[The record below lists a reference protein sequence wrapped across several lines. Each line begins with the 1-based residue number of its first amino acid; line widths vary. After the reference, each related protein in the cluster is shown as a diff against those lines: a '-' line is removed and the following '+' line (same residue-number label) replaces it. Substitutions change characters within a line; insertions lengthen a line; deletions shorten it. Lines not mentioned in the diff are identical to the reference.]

1 MADQTSQTRAARR
14 KQQGK
19 KTKKKKKQPI
29 WKKIIKITLLLLLI
43 LFLSGTAVGAYWIAT
58 APDIDEEQLTVPFA
72 STLYDKNGDQ
82 FANLSSDEKRQ
93 EVRFEELPD
102 LLIDAVTA
110 TEDVRFFDHN
120 GIDVRRIGGAIRGN
134 FTGGFGSQ
142 GASTITQQVVERAFL
157 SNEKKIS
164 IKVQEMWMAMKLERQ
179 YSKEEI
185 MEMYLNSIFYGSHS
199 YGVAQAA
206 ETYFGKEDLND
217 LTLPEAAILA
227 GLPQRPT
234 AYNPFENPELTEERM
249 NTVLNLMVRHGKIT
263 EAEADEAR
271 SVDVTS
277 LLTED
282 RPDPTP
288 YDAFIDQVR
297 QEIDEKLDDV
307 ELDADGLK
315 VYTTLDPDAQPY
327 VESLLDEEESS
338 ISYPDNTQG
347 AMVVLDT
354 QSGAIQAIGGSLNNE
369 GGFNYATRGTTQAG
383 STAKPIMSYGPA
395 IEYNQM
401 STYHQLDDEGPYE
414 IEGSNPI
421 RNATRTY
428 NGWVTARYAL
438 QQSLNVPAVK
448 LMEEVGPENS
458 KEFAEN
464 LGFEFDSD
472 YLDLREAIGGTETEV
487 TPMQMAGAYSAF
499 GNEGN
504 YTEPYAV
511 TKVEF
516 SDGREIDLT
525 PESEQVMEDYT
536 AYMVTDMLKS
546 VVSSGTGTNA
556 AVSGLDVAGKTGTT
570 TMDGQ
575 EGSRDAWFVGYT
587 TNYTIAAWTGGYD
600 SEGGGRVPLQD
611 TTLSQQ
617 IFRQTMSHLSEGIDT
632 PDFTRPDSVVELAIE
647 KGTNPAALAS
657 DSTPSDSKVTELF
670 VKGHEPSQV
679 SERYEELD
687 AVSGL
692 SGSYNEDNNS
702 IEVSW
707 DYDTDSEEDVNFD
720 VSASIDG
727 GSMQSLSST
736 SDTSMEISDVEEGA
750 EYTIQVIAERGSL
763 SSDPAT
769 TTVQV
774 PGGEDDE
781 EEEEDEEIPGVSGLS
796 AEYDGNET
804 INVSW
809 GYDGPSANFEV
820 SVNGDTENVGSNSIN
835 VSGVTPGDYNISV
848 TPISEENSDLR
859 GPSSSTS
866 VTVPEAEEE
875 EDEEETE
882 EEEPPEDEN
891 EEESESD
898 SGSESDSDSGSDSE
912 SDSSEDTNTDDNDSN
927 NGNEEEN
934 NDSSDNG
941 DSNGD
946 SDNQEAPQEE
956 SNSDEESTDDPAPQN
971 ESDNNNG
978 NDEENTEE

>member
-1 MADQTSQTRAARR
+1 MADQNSQSRAARR

-29 WKKIIKITLLLLLI
+29 WKKIIKVALLLFLI
-43 LFLSGTAVGAYWIAT
+43 LFLGGAAVGAYWIAT
-58 APDIDEEQLTVPFA
+58 APDIEEDKLNIPFSSA
-72 STLYDKNGDQ
+72 LYDENGDQ
-82 FANLSSDEKRQ
+82 FGDFSSDEKRTQ
-93 EVRFEELPD
+93 VKFEELPD

-120 GIDVRRIGGAIRGN
+120 GIDLKRIGGAIQGN

-164 IKVQEMWMAMKLERQ
+164 IKVQEMWMAMKLERE

-185 MEMYLNSIFYGSHS
+185 MEMYLNSIFYGANS

-206 ETYFGKEDLND
+206 KTYFGKEDLND

-271 SVDVTS
+271 SVDVAS
-277 LLTED
+277 LLNES

-288 YDAFIDQVR
+288 YDAFVNQVR
-297 QEIDEKLDDV
+297 SEIEEKLDDV
-307 ELDADGLK
+307 NLDSDGLK

-327 VESLLDEEESS
+327 VESMLSEEESP
-338 ISYPDNTQG
+338 ISYPDNTQA

-354 QSGAIQAIGGSLNNE
+354 QTGAIKAIGGNLNNE
-369 GGFNYATRGTTQAG
+369 VGFNYAINGNPQAG
-383 STAKPIMSYGPA
+383 STVKPFMSYGPA

-401 STYHQLDDEGPYE
+401 STYHQLDDDGPYE

-421 RNATRTY
+421 RNAGRSY

-448 LMEEVGPENS
+448 LMEEVGRENS
-458 KEFAEN
+458 KEFAER
-464 LGFEFDSD
+464 LGIQFDEGT
-472 YLDLREAIGGTETEV
+472 LDVRDAIGGTSAQV
-487 TPMQMAGAYSAF
+487 SPLQMAGAYRAF
-499 GNEGN
+499 GNNGE
-504 YTEPYAV
+504 YAEPYAV

-516 SDGREIDLT
+516 PDGRVVDLT
-525 PESEQVMEDYT
+525 PDSEKVMEDYT

-556 AVSGLDVAGKTGTT
+556 AVPGLDVAGKTGTT
-570 TMDGQ
+570 TMDKQ
-575 EGSRDAWFVGYT
+575 EGNPDSWFVGYT
-587 TNYTIAAWTGGYD
+587 TNYTIAAWTGGYEVYED
-600 SEGGGRVPLQD
+600 PETGKDKTRRVPLQD
-611 TTLSQQ
+611 TSLSQQ
-617 IFRQTMSHLSEGIDT
+617 MFRNTMGHLSEGIET
-632 PDFTRPDSVVELAIE
+632 ADFTRPDSVVDVTVE

-657 DSTPSDSKVTELF
+657 DSTPSENKITELF
-670 VKGHEPSQV
+670 VKGTEPTKV

-692 SGSYNEDNNS
+692 SASYNEDNNS

-707 DYDTDSEEDVNFD
+707 DYDTDSDEDVSFD

-763 SSDPAT
+763 TSDPAT
-769 TTVQV
+769 TTVKV
-774 PGGEDDE
+774 PGEDE
-781 EEEEDEEIPGVSGLS
+781 EEEETEEIPGVSGLS
-796 AEYDGNET
+796 AEFDGDET

-809 GYDGPSANFEV
+809 SYDGPSASFEV
-820 SVNGDTENVGSNSIN
+820 SVNGETENVGSEGIS
-835 VSGVTPGDYNISV
+835 VSGVTPGDYNITV
-848 TPISEENSDLR
+848 TPISEEDNEIR
-859 GPSSSTS
+859 GPSASTS
-866 VTVPEAEEE
+866 VTVSEAEEE
-875 EDEEETE
+875 EPE
-882 EEEPPEDEN
+882 EEEPPADEETN
-891 EEESESD
+891 GDESD
-898 SGSESDSDSGSDSE
+898 SESDSDSTEDTDQNNDSTEENNNNESENNESE
-912 SDSSEDTNTDDNDSN
+912 SQEQNETEQ
-927 NGNEEEN
+927 EEEN
-934 NDSSDNG
+934 SSNSEEETPDDSSDQG
-941 DSNGD
+941 ED
-946 SDNQEAPQEE
+946 E
-956 SNSDEESTDDPAPQN
+956 SNN
-971 ESDNNNG
+971 E
-978 NDEENTEE
+978 